1 MIRFAK
7 LSQYRDEDSTFQLRT
22 I

>member
-1 MIRFAK
+1 MIRFVK
-7 LSQYRDEDSTFQLRT
+7 LSQYKDEDSTFQLRT